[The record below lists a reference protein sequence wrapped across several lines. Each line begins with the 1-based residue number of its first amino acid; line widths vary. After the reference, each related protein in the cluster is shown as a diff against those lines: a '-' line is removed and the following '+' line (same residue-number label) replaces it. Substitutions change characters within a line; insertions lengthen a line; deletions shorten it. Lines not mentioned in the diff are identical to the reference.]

1 LFNVNSLHGVL
12 VLAMRRVGE
21 IREVGRMLP
30 AFPGL
35 PVIAYCVPRTNSG
48 NIHRYTTQPAEN
60 RSAKVPHALTKAT
73 DEARMRT
80 VSLLGVIISG
90 LSATIWCSTFAAAQS
105 TTAGYPSQPVRIV
118 VPFAAGGATDVTA
131 RIIGQKMAE
140 EWGATVIIENKP
152 GATGAIA
159 AEYVAKANPD
169 GYTLLMGTGSV
180 NSVFPAVKKNLPF
193 DTLRD
198 FAGGVELLS
207 SRRTS
212 WWSILPYRRRT
223 SRSSSRS

>member
-1 LFNVNSLHGVL
+1 
-12 VLAMRRVGE
+12 MRA
-21 IREVGRMLP
+21 IS
-30 AFPGL
+30 F
-35 PVIAYCVPRTNSG
+35 
-48 NIHRYTTQPAEN
+48 
-60 RSAKVPHALTKAT
+60 
-73 DEARMRT
+73 
-80 VSLLGVIISG
+80 LGVIIG
-90 LSATIWCSTFAAAQS
+90 ALSAIVWCTAAAVAQS
-105 TTAGYPSQPVRIV
+105 ATVGYPSQPVRIII
-118 VPFAAGGATDVTA
+118 PFAAGGATDVTA
-131 RIIGQKMAE
+131 RIIGQKIAE

-198 FAGGVELLS
+198 FVAISNFFV
-207 SRRTS
+207 RRTS
-212 WWSILPYRRRT
+212 WWSTRRCRRKT